1 MTEPL
6 SLETL
11 LTEFAETDTAW
22 VLRDARSGKYVMIPH
37 DRYPGR
43 VILHFFMS
51 RDDAVTI
58 LNMIVETGNKTIA
71 AAPIIPVKVNLHEA
85 LHGIASDNTLG
96 NADAFVV
103 HPPNEVFEYC
113 WPKANQ

>member
-11 LTEFAETDTAW
+11 LTEFTATDTAW
-22 VLRDARSGKYVMIPH
+22 VLRDARSGEYFMIPH
-37 DRYPGR
+37 DRYPNR

-58 LNMIVETGNKTIA
+58 LNMITETGNRAIA
-71 AAPIIPVKVNLHEA
+71 AAPIIPVQVNLHES
-85 LHGIASDNTLG
+85 LSQVASDKTPG

-103 HPPNEVFEYC
+103 HPPNEVFEYW
-113 WPKANQ
+113 WPKANT